1 MRASLILG
9 LIVGLLT
16 GLLLSNQLA
25 ISQGESLPTPARE
38 GPGRYQ
44 IAGHSTYPPLLLDST
59 TGASWI
65 LLSTANGEERR
76 WAWERIKMISV
87 PEDDSESRHRAVAP
101 VLEHPRD
108 LNRQIRFSR
117 P

>member
-25 ISQGESLPTPARE
+25 TSQGDSPPAPARE

-44 IAGHSTYPPLLLDST
+44 IAGHSTYPPLLLDSE
-59 TGASWI
+59 TGTSWV
-65 LLSTANGEERR
+65 LMSTADGEERR
-76 WAWERIKMISV
+76 WTWERIKMPAVSD
-87 PEDDSESRHRAVAP
+87 EDFGNPYRGVAP
-101 VLEHPRD
+101 VQEHPRRPK
-108 LNRQIRFSR
+108 RQISF
-117 P
+117 